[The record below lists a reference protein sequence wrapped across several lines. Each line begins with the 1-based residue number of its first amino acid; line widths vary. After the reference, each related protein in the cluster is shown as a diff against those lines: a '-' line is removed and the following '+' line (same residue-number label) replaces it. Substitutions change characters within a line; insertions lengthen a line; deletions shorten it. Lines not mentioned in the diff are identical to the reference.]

1 MSNASDPMTDTLM
14 DRGPTELQPFDAD
27 IQPETQVPL
36 GPRKRRPVLL
46 GLCFFWLG
54 LVVFSAVLADW
65 LPIQDPEIDVGHGV
79 RTPPFQVWSEPFG
92 TDGLG
97 RSELSRLIYG
107 ARVSLF
113 AAVVATLIALS
124 AGLLVGVV
132 AGYFRGRVDS
142 VLSTIVDSVLA
153 FPGLVLLLALTAVL
167 QPSVQT
173 VIIGLSVFGWVGF
186 ARLSRANT
194 MRVAS
199 SEYVVASRG
208 LGAKART
215 TLWREIV
222 PNVTAS
228 VITLAGLVVGGLILA
243 EAALSFLG
251 LGVRPP
257 TPSWGNMIS
266 DARPDLRD
274 HAYLMFVPA
283 IVLFFTIFSVNM
295 IGDWL
300 RTRSDASSKL

>member
-1 MSNASDPMTDTLM
+1 MSNVTDPMTDTLI
-14 DRGPTELQPFDAD
+14 GGNPTELMPFDAD
-27 IQPETQVPL
+27 VQPETLVPIR
-36 GPRKRRPVLL
+36 RKKRPILFA
-46 GLCFFWLG
+46 LCVTWLT
-54 LVVFSAVLADW
+54 LVVLSAITADW
-65 LPIQDPEIDVGHGV
+65 LPIQDPDIDVGHGV
-79 RTPPFQVWSEPFG
+79 RTPPFQVWAEPFG

-113 AAVVATLIALS
+113 AAVVATAIAL
-124 AGLLVGVV
+124 AGGLLVGIV
-132 AGYFRGRVDS
+132 AGYFRGKVDS
-142 VLSTIVDSVLA
+142 VLSMIVDAVLA

-167 QPSVQT
+167 QPSVGT
-173 VIIGLSVFGWVGF
+173 VIIGLSVFGWVSF

-194 MRVAS
+194 LKVAQ
-199 SEYVVASRG
+199 SEYVSASRG
-208 LGAKART
+208 LGARSAT
-215 TLWREIV
+215 TLWREIL

-228 VITLAGLVVGGLILA
+228 VITLAGLVVANLILA

-274 HAYLMFVPA
+274 NAYLMFVPA
-283 IVLFFTIFSVNM
+283 VVLFFTIFSVNM

-300 RTRSDASSKL
+300 RTRSDAASKL